1 MDRSIGFS
9 NIKVAGDL
17 DKSTSSALEGGEVV
31 VGSQTRF
38 TQAPGKPGKRETHT
52 CGLKSG
58 YLKKGSYE
66 GH

>member
-38 TQAPGKPGKRETHT
+38 TQAPGKPGKRGNTHVW
-52 CGLKSG
+52 S
-58 YLKKGSYE
+58 
-66 GH
+66 